1 MSQACFLETD
11 TYGTG
16 ETCKNIVLIITKIVN
31 KSMAVLNQVAHH
43 YQ

>member
-1 MSQACFLETD
+1 MSQACFLERG

-16 ETCKNIVLIITKIVN
+16 ETCKNKILIITKIVN
-31 KSMAVLNQVAHH
+31 MSMVVLNQVAHY